1 MFFISGPC
9 KSLVPLSCT
18 LYMHQIPCRFRNLA
32 CFLFYRF
39 CLCWWHSNIQF
50 TYTSHVAWVLLTD
63 LSRLSKNVSFPG
75 TIAMPLPLHQ
85 MRTQPMMNWGLT
97 IGSLGIQHMLC
108 TTHTHMSIL
117 NSLLLADYL
126 SPHIIRSRTVWSSL
140 LSPSKH
146 RLWHL
151 ESALKYLQKK
161 QSREREQELEK
172 RQEE

>member
-1 MFFISGPC
+1 
-9 KSLVPLSCT
+9 
-18 LYMHQIPCRFRNLA
+18 
-32 CFLFYRF
+32 
-39 CLCWWHSNIQF
+39 
-50 TYTSHVAWVLLTD
+50 
-63 LSRLSKNVSFPG
+63 
-75 TIAMPLPLHQ
+75 
-85 MRTQPMMNWGLT
+85 MMNWGLT
-97 IGSLGIQHMLC
+97 VGSLGIHHMLC

-161 QSREREQELEK
+161 NERERERTGAREK
-172 RQEE
+172 TRIKNK

>member
-1 MFFISGPC
+1 MQCSLSLAPANLLSPFLAHYICTRYLADSGTWHAF
-9 KSLVPLSCT
+9 S
-18 LYMHQIPCRFRNLA
+18 
-32 CFLFYRF
+32 FYRF

-97 IGSLGIQHMLC
+97 VGSLGIQHMLC

-161 QSREREQELEK
+161 KNQEREN
-172 RQEE
+172 RS